1 MHLFG
6 TIFVYFTDGGT
17 GIFTDASLTRPALSK
32 LKPDDNIGPDV
43 DFIWEILERGK
54 VKKLD
59 AIFVAHSHFHITHP
73 SGSIMILASPDY
85 IPGKLDGL
93 KTDICYL
100 GIGAMGSK
108 DEEFRHKY

>member
-17 GIFTDASLTRPALSK
+17 GIFTDAFLTRPALSK

-54 VKKLD
+54 V
-59 AIFVAHSHFHITHP
+59 
-73 SGSIMILASPDY
+73 
-85 IPGKLDGL
+85 
-93 KTDICYL
+93 
-100 GIGAMGSK
+100 
-108 DEEFRHKY
+108 